1 MASFMKIF
9 PRTYTNFQFF
19 QRGAWPLSESLRG
32 GRRPPTPPFEY
43 APEGV
48 SILGSG
54 VSFFLGVEFLFLGVG
69 FLLYGSVVFY
79 FRKSG
84 FFFEEWGFY
93 FNRQEKYIRILRNL
107 RLSEEI
113 YAFDDLDRKSTE
125 TSWLENRQDVDST
138 NRGSDSTNR
147 GSVQLHI

>member
-1 MASFMKIF
+1 M
-9 PRTYTNFQFF
+9 
-19 QRGAWPLSESLRG
+19 
-32 GRRPPTPPFEY
+32 
-43 APEGV
+43 
-48 SILGSG
+48 
-54 VSFFLGVEFLFLGVG
+54 GVG